1 MNRFTIIVMTDSRE
15 DSDAVVSAVSALS
28 RDKEA
33 EAEAAIAQAVG
44 QQQYVA
50 EATAAHERAEMRKR
64 FHMLKIHAA
73 LEPGETKAVKAPSR
87 FPFHAAQL
95 RVAGESAHHFAVD
108 EIRYARPED
117 LDQCTRRVDFKASAG
132 SVPAAAFSD
141 DAPTTLDLDTPC
153 SAIEIVVHNVSKK
166 RRTFRAYV
174 FGFVGPS

>member
-15 DSDAVVSAVSALS
+15 DSDAVVSAVSGLS

-44 QQQYVA
+44 QQQYIA

-64 FHMLKIHAA
+64 FHVLKIRESF
-73 LEPGETKAVKAPSR
+73 EPNETKVVKAPSR

-95 RVAGESAHHFAVD
+95 RVAGECAHHFVID

-117 LDQCTRRVDFKASAG
+117 LGQCGRRVDFKAS
-132 SVPAAAFSD
+132 SNPVPAVAFSD

-153 SAIEIVVHNVSKK
+153 SAIEIVAHNVSKK
-166 RRTFRAYV
+166 RRTFQAYV